1 MRKAYHDVSI
11 VRNEE
16 KDNQLIGV
24 SLGYDYCAEHE
35 WGIKGIKR
43 DFGIDN
49 SKIGIDGRSITKGIV
64 LYKEKDN
71 LALIRSTSYHMYQ
84 YYKFDEK
91 NFDEC
96 LPHDLKYLR
105 EDKEIHSAWSE
116 DNFCVVGPIDVIKE
130 LKEAFDNKNIAF
142 ATINT
147 MAAFGG
153 TSLCILIKD
162 RIPQEA
168 VDQMAYVDN
177 KAIDLKKYEDEIGM
191 TKLKEKKFNSVY
203 SRDFDD
209 KKHKYWM
216 ALSPSWINYKN
227 ENPQLKEKFKTQFD
241 IRYWVNYGDNETY
254 GWFTVE
260 QIKQWL
266 ENQDVKL
273 CSLGGTKSR

>member
-1 MRKAYHDVSI
+1 MRKAYHDLSI

-43 DFGIDN
+43 EFGIDN
-49 SKIGIDGRSITKGIV
+49 SKIGIEGRSITKGSV
-64 LYKEKDN
+64 LYKEKGK
-71 LALIRSTSYHMYQ
+71 LALIRNADNFQITYH
-84 YYKFDEK
+84 KLNEK
-91 NFDEC
+91 DFDEC
-96 LPHDLKYLR
+96 LPYDLKYLR
-105 EDKEIHSAWSE
+105 ENKEIHTAWAE
-116 DNFCVVGPIDVIKE
+116 DDFCVVGPIEVIKE

-177 KAIDLKKYEDEIGM
+177 RAIDLEKYEEEIGIA
-191 TKLKEKKFNSVY
+191 KLKEEKFKSIY
-203 SRDFDD
+203 SSDFDN

-216 ALSPSWINYKN
+216 ALSPRWINYKN
-227 ENPQLKEKFKTQFD
+227 ENPNANKKDNTKYN

-260 QIKQWL
+260 QIKKWL

>member
-43 DFGIDN
+43 EFGIDN
-49 SKIGIDGRSITKGIV
+49 SKIGIEGRSITKGSV
-64 LYKEKDN
+64 LYKEKGN
-71 LALIRSTSYHMYQ
+71 FALIRNADNFQIT
-84 YYKFDEK
+84 YYKLDEK

-105 EDKEIHSAWSE
+105 EDKEIHTAWAE
-116 DNFCVVGPIDVIKE
+116 DDFCVVGPIDVIKE

-177 KAIDLKKYEDEIGM
+177 KAIDLKKYEDEIGI
-191 TKLKEKKFNSVY
+191 TKLKEQKYMSKY
-203 SRDFDD
+203 SSDFDK

-227 ENPQLKEKFKTQFD
+227 ENPDVKKRYNTEYNIK
-241 IRYWVNYGDNETY
+241 YWVNYGDDETY

-266 ENQDVKL
+266 ENQNVKL